1 MTNTHFDTL
10 AFFKTDFYPDKEVDT
25 SDKTLHEALFGVPQ
39 ESLINYNDKTSL
51 VCFRVHENLDNGGFF
66 ATGFA
71 VVERSANWEDS
82 VSDAVYS
89 AFDSTGKGWKLDR
102 FGDMWHFVNAVPMDK
117 DWPTFGDMR
126 NDEKT
131 KEPILTN
138 EEQEAFFRTIY
149 DFSFFPV
156 DEVGKIENKFSDI
169 CDPQVFKDEYLA
181 NEKDQDY

>member
-1 MTNTHFDTL
+1 
-10 AFFKTDFYPDKEVDT
+10 
-25 SDKTLHEALFGVPQ
+25 
-39 ESLINYNDKTSL
+39 
-51 VCFRVHENLDNGGFF
+51 
-66 ATGFA
+66 
-71 VVERSANWEDS
+71 
-82 VSDAVYS
+82 
-89 AFDSTGKGWKLDR
+89 
-102 FGDMWHFVNAVPMDK
+102 MDK

-131 KEPILTN
+131 KEPILTS